1 MPSRLSEYIPE
12 QSVLKG
18 LWWSLYFE
26 NHKYVFIYRFI
37 KNLRFAFSKNFSYQT
52 KVVNRIISEKY

>member
-12 QSVLKG
+12 QTVLKN

-26 NHKYVFIYRFI
+26 NCKDVFIYRSI
-37 KNLRFAFSKNFSYQT
+37 KNSCFAFQKFFQT
-52 KVVNRIISEKY
+52 KLRSLMKKLVKKY

>member
-18 LWWSLYFE
+18 LWWNLYFE
-26 NHKYVFIYRFI
+26 NHKYVFIYRLI
-37 KNLRFAFSKNFSYQT
+37 KNLCFTFSKKFSYQT
-52 KVVNRIISEKY
+52 KVVNKIISEKY